1 MKRKGILIPPPSRSD
16 HDSVRPCRLLIHR
29 ASQDKREPR
38 HHHRD
43 TANRRELAEL
53 AVAAERVRV
62 AGAREEERP
71 GCEESS
77 GERRPLERR
86 RERQHRT
93 VDHVVLVG
101 VLKCNL
107 AVGVNFES
115 MRAVSSEP
123 NGGAAG
129 DPGDAHDDG
138 GSGHCAEARRPVW
151 HGVAGQWGVARRR
164 GGGGSCQGK
173 HTKYRSF
180 FGFNGVNCK
189 NRITSISS
197 APSRGGRPSLWR
209 RRRSVSSRSW
219 SSCKRSL
226 IRSTSTVRFCVHLC
240 LLCPPDSPLVLLR
253 AYSRCPLSHRSPHL
267 SPWRACAWCRPGAA
281 PVPRRGLLCRLPR
294 LPAVLE
300 RTAVLQVHSL
310 PSLSQDA

>member
-1 MKRKGILIPPPSRSD
+1 MKRKVIPPPD
-16 HDSVRPCRLLIHR
+16 HDDSVRPCRLLIRR

-138 GSGHCAEARRPVW
+138 GSAEV
-151 HGVAGQWGVARRR
+151 
-164 GGGGSCQGK
+164 SCHQE
-173 HTKYRSF
+173 
-180 FGFNGVNCK
+180 
-189 NRITSISS
+189 
-197 APSRGGRPSLWR
+197 
-209 RRRSVSSRSW
+209 
-219 SSCKRSL
+219 
-226 IRSTSTVRFCVHLC
+226 STQNINTGIDHFLVSTVGTYRGMCAFTGILYHQ
-240 LLCPPDSPLVLLR
+240 LLPGAVGR
-253 AYSRCPLSHRSPHL
+253 AYGDGEGAFRVGVGV
-267 SPWRACAWCRPGAA
+267 RASAR
-281 PVPRRGLLCRLPR
+281 
-294 LPAVLE
+294 
-300 RTAVLQVHSL
+300 
-310 PSLSQDA
+310 

>member
-16 HDSVRPCRLLIHR
+16 HDSVRPCRLLIRR

-180 FGFNGVNCK
+180 FGFNGV
-189 NRITSISS
+189 
-197 APSRGGRPSLWR
+197 
-209 RRRSVSSRSW
+209 
-219 SSCKRSL
+219 
-226 IRSTSTVRFCVHLC
+226 TVKIE
-240 LLCPPDSPLVLLR
+240 LLVYHQLLPGAVGR
-253 AYSRCPLSHRSPHL
+253 AYGDGEGAFRVGVGV
-267 SPWRACAWCRPGAA
+267 RASAR
-281 PVPRRGLLCRLPR
+281 
-294 LPAVLE
+294 
-300 RTAVLQVHSL
+300 
-310 PSLSQDA
+310 

>member
-16 HDSVRPCRLLIHR
+16 HDSVRPCRLLIRR

-138 GSGHCAEARRPVW
+138 GSGHCAEARRPV
-151 HGVAGQWGVARRR
+151 GGR
-164 GGGGSCQGK
+164 GGELSGK

-180 FGFNGVNCK
+180 FGFDGTLVLCRNLPVWRLHGNY
-189 NRITSISS
+189 IISS
-197 APSRGGRPSLWR
+197 FPGR
-209 RRRSVSSRSW
+209 
-219 SSCKRSL
+219 
-226 IRSTSTVRFCVHLC
+226 
-240 LLCPPDSPLVLLR
+240 
-253 AYSRCPLSHRSPHL
+253 
-267 SPWRACAWCRPGAA
+267 
-281 PVPRRGLLCRLPR
+281 
-294 LPAVLE
+294 
-300 RTAVLQVHSL
+300 
-310 PSLSQDA
+310 